1 MALFGNKKTKSSKKG
16 ESAAPQESSIRAKV
30 GRDLSHVLRQPRIT
44 EKATMH
50 QSESIYTF
58 DIDDRATKSEVVKAV
73 LAQYGVTPAKVRVV
87 SIPVKQK
94 RSFRTGTRGA
104 TRGGKKA
111 YVYLKKGETITIT

>member
-1 MALFGNKKTKSSKKG
+1 MALFGKKKTAGAKK
-16 ESAAPQESSIRAKV
+16 EEAVISQQNPSRAKV
-30 GRDLSHVLRQPRIT
+30 GGDLSHVLRQPRIT

-58 DIDDRATKSEVVKAV
+58 DIDDRATKSEVIKAV
-73 LAQYGVTPAKVRVV
+73 SAQYGVTPAKVRVV

>member
-1 MALFGNKKTKSSKKG
+1 MALFGKKKNTDVKKE
-16 ESAAPQESSIRAKV
+16 ESTTSQAPVRVKV
-30 GRDLSHVLRQPRIT
+30 GTDLSHVLRQPRIT

-50 QSESIYTF
+50 QATGVYTF
-58 DIDDRATKSEVVKAV
+58 DIDDRATKSQVIKAV
-73 LAQYGVTPAKVRVV
+73 ALQYGVVPQKVRVV

-94 RSFRTGTRGA
+94 RSFRTGTQGA